1 MQQKSKKALS
11 NVIVHLQVFR
21 GKILYNENGG
31 VESDSQTLKIVHN
44 TVEWRNFLKQFNR
57 NGFSKFEVLS
67 VIEYAPGEEQGKE
80 IDKGAIFE
88 ELVKSVGPKREHAKV
103 GSNDEALD
111 LLKKQNEL
119 LMERLE
125 ALENGAA
132 KQPIK
137 AAKIVDV
144 ADEDKESEN
153 ESSLEIE
160 VADDELE
167 ALRFEFQK
175 LYGKKADARFGI
187 DKLKEAIA
195 KKK

>member
-67 VIEYAPGEEQGKE
+67 VVEYAPGEEQGKE
-80 IDKGAIFE
+80 IDKGAIFN
-88 ELVKSVGPKREHAKV
+88 ELVEAVGPKREPAKV

-119 LMERLE
+119 LMKRLE
-125 ALENGAA
+125 ALENGAT
-132 KQPIK
+132 KEPVK
-137 AAKIVDV
+137 AAKVAEV
-144 ADEDKESEN
+144 ADEDEEKN

-160 VADDELE
+160 GADDELE
-167 ALRFEFQK
+167 ALRVEFQK
-175 LYGKKADARFGI
+175 LYGKKADARFGV